1 MNELIYTALSNL
13 VSDRLNELGITPNLE
28 SDNAAAE
35 AFQKCTEILEGY
47 LKSIKQ
53 QNSEAR
59 DQLSKTE
66 KATTAIENMLD
77 SCRDKLGAQ
86 TLPQQDMTTEPVA
99 PAPQPEQPTPD
110 AVSPDAGMI
119 PPPDM
124 GGVAPGPDMGTMPPA
139 PDASMVPPPDMGNV
153 PPAPDM
159 MQVDPN
165 MLGALQ
171 PRF

>member
-47 LKSIKQ
+47 LKGIKQ

-59 DQLSKTE
+59 EQLSKTE

-77 SCRDKLGAQ
+77 ACRDRSGAQ
-86 TLPQQDMTTEPVA
+86 ALPQQDMNAEPEP
-99 PAPQPEQPTPD
+99 PAPQPEQPVPP
-110 AVSPDAGMI
+110 APDAGMM
-119 PPPDM
+119 PPVDQGMP
-124 GGVAPGPDMGTMPPA
+124 APGPDMGAMPPA
-139 PDASMVPPPDMGNV
+139 PDAGMMMPPPDAGAV

-159 MQVDPN
+159 MQVDPS

>member
-59 DQLSKTE
+59 EQLSKTE

-77 SCRDKLGAQ
+77 ACRDRSGAQ
-86 TLPQQDMTTEPVA
+86 TLPQQDMSAEPEP
-99 PAPQPEQPTPD
+99 PAPQPEQP
-110 AVSPDAGMI
+110 APDAG
-119 PPPDM
+119 
-124 GGVAPGPDMGTMPPA
+124 
-139 PDASMVPPPDMGNV
+139 MVPPPDMGNV

-159 MQVDPN
+159 MQMDPS

>member
-1 MNELIYTALSNL
+1 MDELIYTALSNL

-86 TLPQQDMTTEPVA
+86 TLPQQDMNAEPVA
-99 PAPQPEQPTPD
+99 PAPQPEQPAQP
-110 AVSPDAGMI
+110 A
-119 PPPDM
+119 PDM
-124 GGVAPGPDMGTMPPA
+124 GGIAPGPDMGTMPPA
-139 PDASMVPPPDMGNV
+139 PGAGMVPPPDMGNV